1 MKFVISRKN
10 EGVFQFLLKDTE
22 DRPVLWSPRYP
33 TKSQC
38 KEGIDQLRQQI
49 VEDLNFDKWR
59 TESGRYVFHLKSNE
73 GRLLAMSA
81 PFISKTECSNYISK
95 ILNMVGVATEEDLA
109 F

>member
-10 EGVFQFLLKDTE
+10 DGVFQFLLKDTE

-33 TKSQC
+33 TKNQC
-38 KEGIDQLRQQI
+38 KEGINLLRQQI
-49 VEDLNFDKWR
+49 VADLSFDKWQ
-59 TESGRYVFHLKSNE
+59 TESGRYVFHLKSDE

-81 PFISKTECSNYISK
+81 PFMSKTECSKYISK
-95 ILNMVGVATEEDLA
+95 ILNMVGVAREEDLA